1 MEKLRF
7 KQAILFPILA
17 ALVVVVYAGGL
28 GAVFTVLNEEVV
40 KEWAVV
46 VLGTI
51 ITVTV
56 PTAAYLLERK
66 YGQS

>member
-7 KQAILFPILA
+7 RQAILFPILA
-17 ALVVVVYAGGL
+17 VLVVAVYAGGL

-46 VLGTI
+46 VVGTI

-56 PTAAYLLERK
+56 PTVAYLLERK
-66 YGQS
+66 YGRS